1 MPVKRSLKL
10 DDLLKANSFDSS
22 KIRRKI
28 SVTAYSP
35 TTGTCQMSPFASPT
49 SSKEQENKNGP
60 SNGKRKNW
68 NHLSITERKE
78 STTQDNDDSPLRIY
92 LRNFMEK
99 RKMMKLN
106 LKALEDS
113 RELENLIGISHASC
127 VLKRE
132 MQKTKDLMTK
142 VTKQKLFEKKNS
154 GLPNKDAYLSLL
166 TTKKTAF
173 FRNSPSKMNWKITWK
188 RSFFDRSCQNFLII
202 ELNQHPV
209 LNASFLLQKIKNKT
223 TPGSQDADIWAQ

>member
-22 KIRRKI
+22 KVRRKI

-68 NHLSITERKE
+68 NHLRITERKE
-78 STTQDNDDSPLRIY
+78 STTQDNDEFMVLLSKVEKSSDE
-92 LRNFMEK
+92 FMEI
-99 RKMMKLN
+99 MQN
-106 LKALEDS
+106 LSNIQALKDS

-154 GLPNKDAYLSLL
+154 GLPNKATNTLIRNHQKAKVSRKLS
-166 TTKKTAF
+166 
-173 FRNSPSKMNWKITWK
+173 
-188 RSFFDRSCQNFLII
+188 
-202 ELNQHPV
+202 
-209 LNASFLLQKIKNKT
+209 KT
-223 TPGSQDADIWAQ
+223 TRVNVRKTPEPS

>member
-106 LKALEDS
+106 LKDEDS
-113 RELENLIGISHASC
+113 GNHSSPKSCSAS
-127 VLKRE
+127 
-132 MQKTKDLMTK
+132 
-142 VTKQKLFEKKNS
+142 S
-154 GLPNKDAYLSLL
+154 LS
-166 TTKKTAF
+166 
-173 FRNSPSKMNWKITWK
+173 PKIMK
-188 RSFFDRSCQNFLII
+188 
-202 ELNQHPV
+202 PV
-209 LNASFLLQKIKNKT
+209 Y
-223 TPGSQDADIWAQ
+223 

>member
-22 KIRRKI
+22 KVRRKI

-68 NHLSITERKE
+68 NHLRITERKE
-78 STTQDNDDSPLRIY
+78 STTQDNDEFMVLLSKVEKSSDE
-92 LRNFMEK
+92 FME
-99 RKMMKLN
+99 
-106 LKALEDS
+106 
-113 RELENLIGISHASC
+113 I
-127 VLKRE
+127 
-132 MQKTKDLMTK
+132 MQNLMTK

-154 GLPNKDAYLSLL
+154 GLPNKATNTLIRNHQKAKVSRKLS
-166 TTKKTAF
+166 
-173 FRNSPSKMNWKITWK
+173 
-188 RSFFDRSCQNFLII
+188 
-202 ELNQHPV
+202 
-209 LNASFLLQKIKNKT
+209 KT
-223 TPGSQDADIWAQ
+223 TRVNVRKTPEPS

>member
-1 MPVKRSLKL
+1 
-10 DDLLKANSFDSS
+10 
-22 KIRRKI
+22 
-28 SVTAYSP
+28 
-35 TTGTCQMSPFASPT
+35 MSPFASPT

-78 STTQDNDDSPLRIY
+78 STTQENDEFMVLLSKVEKSSDE
-92 LRNFMEK
+92 FMEI
-99 RKMMKLN
+99 MQN
-106 LKALEDS
+106 LCNIQALENS

-154 GLPNKDAYLSLL
+154 GLPNKGSRRAGSAAMAHGPSRSAACGIFPGLGMNPCPLHRQGDSQPL
-166 TTKKTAF
+166 
-173 FRNSPSKMNWKITWK
+173 RHQGSPTY
-188 RSFFDRSCQNFLII
+188 
-202 ELNQHPV
+202 
-209 LNASFLLQKIKNKT
+209 
-223 TPGSQDADIWAQ
+223 